1 MVFSQW
7 KKTTLSG
14 NKDLFDVHVI
24 GSFAYIVGY
33 GSAVYKS
40 VDSGK
45 TWSSLVLTIPTNLN
59 ACYFSNKDTGF
70 VIGENARIQK
80 TNNGGSSWTQKY
92 VRTAA
97 YGHDIQFLGNQG
109 IAVGK
114 DMLAVSSDNLGETWT
129 VDTTIQINKKLNS
142 VCILPNG
149 MCWAVGD
156 SGYIL
161 SKHISRKAW
170 TIIKHPSIIN
180 FNHISNIGNENLII
194 CGGMP
199 DTAQVGKHL
208 NIFLFSSDSGKTWSS
223 TSIQELKTI
232 NTAWFFTNDTG
243 YMAGS
248 NGLIS
253 KVYQPFTTRGLQ
265 IPGTASALH
274 KIFFDGKNGII
285 VGDGGVV
292 LRTTN
297 GGGPGLDINNIE
309 SSNFQIY
316 PNPSNGVFYINS
328 ELEIASI
335 EIYNS
340 IGMKID
346 FEYNYANNELII
358 PKNGLYT
365 ICFQLKN
372 GNSIKSS
379 VVVIQ

>member
-24 GSFAYIVGY
+24 GSFGYVVGY

-45 TWSSLVLTIPTNLN
+45 TWSSLVLTIPANLK

-97 YGHDIQFLGNQG
+97 YGHDIQFSGNQG
-109 IAVGK
+109 IAIGK

-129 VDTTIQINKKLNS
+129 VDTTIQINKNLNS

-156 SGYIL
+156 SGYIM

-170 TIIKHPSIIN
+170 TIIKYPSIIN
-180 FNHISNIGNENLII
+180 FNHISNIGNDELII
-194 CGGMP
+194 CGGMA
-199 DTAQVGKHL
+199 DTTQVGKYL
-208 NIFLFSSDSGKTWSS
+208 NIFLLSSDSGKTWSS
-223 TSIQELKTI
+223 TAIPELKSI
-232 NTAWFFTNDTG
+232 NTAWFFTKDTG
-243 YMAGS
+243 YLAGS

-253 KVYQPFTTRGLQ
+253 KVYQPFATRGLQ
-265 IPGTASALH
+265 VPGTASALH
-274 KIFFDGKNGII
+274 KIYFDGKNGII

-309 SSNFQIY
+309 SSNFKIY
-316 PNPSNGVFYINS
+316 PNPSNGVFYIS
-328 ELEIASI
+328 TELEIASI

-340 IGMKID
+340 IGMKTLFD
-346 FEYNYANNELII
+346 YNYSNSELIF
-358 PKNGLYT
+358 PENGIYT
-365 ICFQLKN
+365 INIYLKN
-372 GNSIKSS
+372 GDIIQRS
-379 VVVIQ
+379 VMVIQ